1 MQAADEV
8 IYQEGPW
15 QHSKVVASANAFHL
29 VSIGKRTDPLVL
41 LLHGFGQYW
50 YTWRDYL
57 EPLAALGYRVVAVD
71 LRGYGDS
78 DKPPR
83 GYDPRSISHDI
94 SAIIRVL
101 GARSA
106 ILIGHDWG
114 GLAAWAAAKN
124 HPDLIKAIAVIN
136 APHPD
141 VLIDNFL
148 KDKKTRSFFWLITR
162 MQLRTVA
169 YRKLTHNDAELL
181 ETWLREWNNNEWP
194 DLALARRY
202 RLAFLNRITPYS
214 AIEYYRWA
222 ARSLLRFEGR
232 RFYRLMRKAV
242 KQDVLAISTIDNPLI
257 ESDLVQLSKKYVKAS
272 FTYKQ
277 FTTGGHHI
285 HERKPEEVLPVISD
299 WLTQVR
305 NS

>member
-1 MQAADEV
+1 MQAAHQV
-8 IYQEGPW
+8 IYQAGPW
-15 QHSKVVASANAFHL
+15 QHRKVVASANAFHL
-29 VSIGKRTDPLVL
+29 VSAGERTDPLIL

-57 EPLAALGYRVVAVD
+57 VPLSELGYRVVAVD

-94 SAIIRVL
+94 AAIIRML
-101 GARSA
+101 GAQSA
-106 ILIGHDWG
+106 IVIGHDWG

-124 HPDLIKAIAVIN
+124 HPDLIDAIAVIN

-148 KDKKTRSFFWLITR
+148 KDPKTRSFFWLITKL
-162 MQLRTVA
+162 QIKTVA
-169 YRKLTHNDAELL
+169 FRRLTNDDAELL
-181 ETWLREWNNNEWP
+181 ETWLSKWNNNQWP
-194 DLALARRY
+194 DPALGRRY

-232 RFYRLMRKAV
+232 RFYRLMRKSV
-242 KQDVLAISTIDNPLI
+242 KQDVLAIGTLDDPLT
-257 ESDLVQLSKKYVKAS
+257 EADLVKLSRKYVKAT

-277 FTTGGHHI
+277 FSTGGHHV
-285 HERKPEEVLPVISD
+285 HERKPEEVLPVFSE
-299 WLTQVR
+299 WL
-305 NS
+305 NGLKH

>member
-1 MQAADEV
+1 MQAAHQV
-8 IYQEGPW
+8 IYQAGPW

-29 VSIGKRTDPLVL
+29 VSAGERTNPLIL

-57 EPLAALGYRVVAVD
+57 VPLSELGYRVVAVD

-94 SAIIRVL
+94 AAIIRML
-101 GARSA
+101 GAQSA
-106 ILIGHDWG
+106 IVIGHNWG

-124 HPDLIKAIAVIN
+124 HPDLIDAIAVIN

-148 KDKKTRSFFWLITR
+148 KDPKTRSFFWLITKL
-162 MQLRTVA
+162 QIKTVA
-169 YRKLTHNDAELL
+169 FRRLTNDDAELL
-181 ETWLREWNNNEWP
+181 ETWLSKWNNNQWP
-194 DLALARRY
+194 DPALGRRY

-232 RFYRLMRKAV
+232 RFYRLMRKSV
-242 KQDVLAISTIDNPLI
+242 KQDVLAIGTLDDPLT
-257 ESDLVQLSKKYVKAS
+257 EADLVKLSRKYVKAT

-277 FTTGGHHI
+277 FSTGGHHV
-285 HERKPEEVLPVISD
+285 HERKPEVVLPVIKN
-299 WLTQVR
+299 WLVELR
-305 NS
+305 NR